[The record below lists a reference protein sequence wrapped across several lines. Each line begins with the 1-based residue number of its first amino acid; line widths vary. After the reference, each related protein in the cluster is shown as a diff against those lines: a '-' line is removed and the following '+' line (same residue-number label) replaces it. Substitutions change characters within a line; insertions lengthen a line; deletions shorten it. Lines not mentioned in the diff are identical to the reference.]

1 MIKTGKTHQRNNQ
14 MKKLSIFALS
24 LTLIGCGE
32 NQNSSQDNT
41 NTQSTTTSTNF
52 SLRSFIQPQTCQ
64 YSFDATQQDF
74 DDWNLQ
80 NPGYTLA
87 TQFPEINGQKFG
99 FTVKSTPIEEE
110 AYTNYI
116 ATSKTALEPT
126 NDNGDFLL
134 PTTGIIAF
142 EMQLKIP
149 TPPPSGDSSYTSS
162 FWIKGT
168 TDNGYAV
175 HSDFGFQSG
184 THDPDFGENP
194 ATLFYSLRYR
204 LSNGTGPTTVGHYKN
219 TKVTSSTNNYQRLGI
234 YINQLTKQVGF
245 ILNGVDQGYQSTLPA
260 ALENLSFNIDS
271 GVSIYSNHLDGQ
283 ELSSELIT
291 DRNALQFSYPQ
302 GTTDIC
308 GNVI

>member
-1 MIKTGKTHQRNNQ
+1 

-24 LTLIGCGE
+24 LALLGCGE
-32 NQNSSQDNT
+32 NQNAIS
-41 NTQSTTTSTNF
+41 TQSTAAPSSSF
-52 SLRSFIQPQTCQ
+52 SLRSFSQPQTCQ
-64 YSFDATQQDF
+64 YNFDATQQDY
-74 DDWNLQ
+74 DTWNIQ
-80 NPGYTLA
+80 NPGYTSA

-126 NDNGDFLL
+126 NDNGDFPL
-134 PTTGIIAF
+134 PKTGIVAF

-162 FWIKGT
+162 FWIRST
-168 TDNGYAV
+168 TDNGYSV

-194 ATLFYSLRYR
+194 AALFYSLRYR

-219 TKVTSSTNNYQRLGI
+219 TKVTSNTNNYQRLGI

-245 ILNGVDQGYQSTLPA
+245 IFNGVDQGYQSTLPA
-260 ALENLSFNIDS
+260 ALENLSFHIDS
-271 GVSIYSNHLDGQ
+271 GVSIYSNNLDGQ

-291 DRNALQFSYPQ
+291 DRIALQFSYPQ

>member
-1 MIKTGKTHQRNNQ
+1 
-14 MKKLSIFALS
+14 MKKMSIFALS
-24 LTLIGCGE
+24 LALLGCGE
-32 NQNSSQDNT
+32 NQNGSQQNIT
-41 NTQSTTTSTNF
+41 PVQATTTQSSDF
-52 SLRSFIQPQTCQ
+52 SSRSFSQSQTCQ
-64 YSFDATQQDF
+64 YSFDATQQDY
-74 DDWNLQ
+74 DTWNIQ
-80 NPGYTLA
+80 NPEYTSA

-126 NDNGDFLL
+126 NDNGDFPL
-134 PTTGIIAF
+134 PKTGIVAF

-162 FWIKGT
+162 FWIRST
-168 TDNGYAV
+168 TDNGYSV

-194 ATLFYSLRYR
+194 AALFYSLRYR
-204 LSNGTGPTTVGHYKN
+204 LSNGTGPTTVGHYEN
-219 TKVTSSTNNYQRLGI
+219 TKVTSNTNNYQRLGI

-245 ILNGVDQGYQSTLPA
+245 IFNGVDQGYQSILPA
-260 ALENLSFNIDS
+260 ALENLSFHIDS
-271 GVSIYSNHLDGQ
+271 GVSIYSNNLDGQ

>member
-1 MIKTGKTHQRNNQ
+1 

-24 LTLIGCGE
+24 LALVGCGE
-32 NQNSSQDNT
+32 NQNSSQYNA
-41 NTQSTTTSTNF
+41 NAQSTVTTSSNF
-52 SLRSFIQPQTCQ
+52 NLRSFSQAQTCQ
-64 YSFDATQQDF
+64 YNFDATQQDY
-74 DDWNLQ
+74 DAWNLQ
-80 NPGYTLA
+80 NPGYTSA

-110 AYTNYI
+110 AHTSYT
-116 ATSKTALEPT
+116 ATSKAALEPT
-126 NDNGDFLL
+126 NNNGDFPL

-142 EMQLKIP
+142 EMQVKIP
-149 TPPPSGDSSYTSS
+149 TPPPTGDSSYTSS
-162 FWIKGT
+162 FWIRGM
-168 TDNGYAV
+168 TDNGYAI

-194 ATLFYSLRYR
+194 AALFYSLRYQ
-204 LSNGTGPTTVGHYKN
+204 LSDGTGPTTVGHYKN
-219 TKVTSSTNNYQRLGI
+219 TKVTSNTDNYQRLGI

-245 ILNGVDQGYQSTLPA
+245 IFNGADQGYQSTLPA
-260 ALENLSFNIDS
+260 ALENLSFNINS